1 MISSASVIPLKQ
13 SQGPELEITNDIV
26 VGKDVLDLITGAMY
40 VDPLS
45 IYREYVQNSA
55 DAIQEATNFGLY
67 VGKRAAKVEIKVDP
81 KLREI
86 TIRDTGIG
94 VAQNDFIAR
103 LTAVGA
109 SKKRGTELR
118 GFRGVGR
125 LSGLGY
131 CQELIFRSRTKG
143 DRKVSELIWDGK
155 KLKDLLRSEAQVDLP
170 AAIKAIAKT
179 RLLSQDGYPA
189 PLRRESAE

>member
-1 MISSASVIPLKQ
+1 MATAGAIPLKQ
-13 SQGPELEITNDIV
+13 FQGPELEISEHIM
-26 VGKDVLDLITGAMY
+26 VGKDVLDLVTGAMY

-45 IYREYVQNSA
+45 IYREYIQNAA
-55 DAIQEATNFGLY
+55 DAIQEARDAGLY
-67 VGKRAAKVEIKVDP
+67 TGQIAPKVHITVDSQLRAV
-81 KLREI
+81 
-86 TIRDTGIG
+86 TIRDNGIG
-94 VAQNDFIAR
+94 VAQKDFIAR

-131 CQELIFRSRTKG
+131 CQQLVFRSRAKG

-155 KLKDLLRSEAQVDLP
+155 KLKELLRSDVQIDLSG
-170 AAIKAIAKT
+170 AIRGIAKT
-179 RLLSQDGYPA
+179 RLVSSEGYPDHFF
-189 PLRRESAE
+189 